1 MSFWDQLSS
10 GAGNVTSNSQLTGG
24 HGKTIFTDP
33 NPVTGYL
40 ANKVGFD
47 PSHPIQSIGQA
58 LGTQVP
64 LEPGTVDLSKVAAG
78 LGDQSQSFMDQ
89 VNSLNNRSNT
99 TFAGQN
105 ALAQN
110 LQNTIAGKGP
120 SVALMQLG
128 QGQDAI
134 ARQQLSQAT
143 GVGGANAANARIAAA
158 ANTANSQAQENQA
171 QALLRAQ
178 EVAAAQNSLGGLY
191 NSQLQGETG
200 LAGVNAKGAEGF
212 ANTAESGAA
221 TNQQLR
227 EKENEANAKQNSDTA
242 GFIGKGVAS
251 LFA

>member
-1 MSFWDQLSS
+1 MSFWDNLSS
-10 GAGNVTSNSQLTGG
+10 NSSLSQGQNG
-24 HGKTIFTDP
+24 HTLFTDP
-33 NPVTGYL
+33 NPITGYVSGKL
-40 ANKVGFD
+40 GFD
-47 PSHPIQSIGQA
+47 SSHPIQSIGNA
-58 LGTQVP
+58 LGTQTP
-64 LEPGTVDLSKVAAG
+64 LEPGQVNLADLSRQNQATSG
-78 LGDQSQSFMDQ
+78 SFLDQ

-105 ALAQN
+105 LLAQN
-110 LQNTIAGKGP
+110 LQNTIAGKTP

-158 ANTANSQAQENQA
+158 ANTQNAQAQENQA

-178 EVAAAQNSLGGLY
+178 EIAAAQNSLGGLY

-227 EKENEANAKQNSDTA
+227 EKENEANAKQNADTA